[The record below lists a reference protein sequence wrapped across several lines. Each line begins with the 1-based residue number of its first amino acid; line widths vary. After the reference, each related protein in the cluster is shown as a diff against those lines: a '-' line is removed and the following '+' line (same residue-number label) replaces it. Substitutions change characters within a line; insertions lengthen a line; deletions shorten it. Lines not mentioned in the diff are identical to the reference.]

1 MIRRFCSR
9 GIPVIVGARNFPT
22 PLRIAPKNTKAAKR
36 SPQSKAMNTALETL
50 ALAVREYG
58 GVAAPAL
65 FLGAEPHPVLSNCFG
80 WQPLKPLA
88 DLCAASGMALMDEPQ
103 GTYPTV
109 LFLPGKSKEETL
121 AGFARA
127 HDFLA
132 PGGTLIA
139 ALANTSGAARFEKEL
154 SKAAPLLFSVSKNK
168 CRAFAVGNTEPWDAA
183 TLTAWRQISEPRLI
197 PDTTFTVVPG
207 VFSADHI
214 DPGSAL
220 LAQHLPPSLR
230 GEVADLGAG
239 WGFLSHAALAKCP
252 NISRIDLFEADSRA
266 LACARKNVTGPAEFH
281 WHDVT
286 TGLPG
291 KYDHIITNPP
301 FHTGQ
306 ARDIGLGHAFLTTAA
321 RSLKRGGSL
330 HLVANR
336 QLPYEAHL
344 ASLGLRVRLLA
355 ETGVFKVITAS

>member
-1 MIRRFCSR
+1 
-9 GIPVIVGARNFPT
+9 
-22 PLRIAPKNTKAAKR
+22 
-36 SPQSKAMNTALETL
+36 MNPALETL
-50 ALAVREYG
+50 ALAVREHPI
-58 GVAAPAL
+58 AAPAL
-65 FLGAEPHPVLSNCFG
+65 FLGAEPHPELLRATG

-88 DLCAASGMALMDEPQ
+88 DLCVTAGMSMVDEPQ
-103 GTYPTV
+103 GKYPTV

-127 HDFLA
+127 HDLLA

-154 SKAAPLLFSVSKNK
+154 SKAAPLLSSVSKNK
-168 CRAFAVGNTEPWDAA
+168 CRAFAVGNTEPWDTA
-183 TLTAWRQISEPRLI
+183 TLTAWRELSEPRII
-197 PDTTFTVVPG
+197 PNTTFTVVPG

-220 LAQHLPPSLR
+220 LAQYLPPSLR

-239 WGFLSHAALAKCP
+239 WGFLSHAALEKCP
-252 NISRIDLFEADSRA
+252 NISRIDLFEADARA
-266 LACARKNVTGPAEFH
+266 LVCARKNVTGAAEFH

-301 FHTGQ
+301 FHSGQ
-306 ARDIGLGHAFLTTAA
+306 AKDIGLGKAFLTTAA
-321 RSLKRGGSL
+321 KALKRGGSL

-344 ASLGLRVRLLA
+344 ESLGLRSRLLV

>member
-1 MIRRFCSR
+1 
-9 GIPVIVGARNFPT
+9 
-22 PLRIAPKNTKAAKR
+22 
-36 SPQSKAMNTALETL
+36 MNPALETL
-50 ALAVREYG
+50 ALAVREHAAA
-58 GVAAPAL
+58 AAPTL
-65 FLGAEPHPVLSNCFG
+65 FLGAEAHPDFRNATA

-88 DLCAASGMALMDEPQ
+88 DACVNSGMKLTERPE
-103 GTYPTV
+103 GRFPIV
-109 LFLPGKSKEETL
+109 LFLPGKSKDEIL
-121 AGFARA
+121 AGFATA

-132 PGGTLIA
+132 PGGMMIVS
-139 ALANTSGAARFEKEL
+139 LANTAGASRFEKEL
-154 SKAAPLLFSVSKNK
+154 SRATPVLSSVSKNK
-168 CRAFAVGNTEPWDAA
+168 CRAFAAGNGSPWGTELLGNWRRLAQP
-183 TLTAWRQISEPRLI
+183 RQIPGT
-197 PDTTFTVVPG
+197 DFTTVPG

-220 LAQHLPPSLR
+220 LARHLPPSLR

-239 WGFLSHAALAKCP
+239 WGFLSHAALGKCP
-252 NISRIDLFEADSRA
+252 NISRLDLFEADFRA

-286 TGLPG
+286 AGLPG

-306 ARDIGLGHAFLTTAA
+306 AKDVDLGKAFLTVAA
-321 RSLKRGGSL
+321 KSLKRGGTL

-344 ASLGLRVRLLA
+344 ESLGLRSRLIA
-355 ETGVFKVITAS
+355 EDHAFKVIFSS

>member
-1 MIRRFCSR
+1 
-9 GIPVIVGARNFPT
+9 
-22 PLRIAPKNTKAAKR
+22 
-36 SPQSKAMNTALETL
+36 MNPALETL
-50 ALAVREYG
+50 ALAVRENPI
-58 GVAAPAL
+58 VWPAL
-65 FLGAEPHPVLSNCFG
+65 FLGAEPHPDLLRATA
-80 WQPLKPLA
+80 WQPLRPLA
-88 DLCAASGMALMDEPQ
+88 DLCGKAGMDLTESP
-103 GTYPTV
+103 GGKYHTV
-109 LFLPGKSKEETL
+109 FFLPGKSKEETL

-127 HDFLA
+127 HDLLA
-132 PGGTLIA
+132 PGGTLLA

-154 SKAAPLLFSVSKNK
+154 SKAASLLFSVSKNK
-168 CRAFAVGNTEPWDAA
+168 CRAFAVGNREPWDSA
-183 TLTAWRQISEPRLI
+183 TLAAWRGLSEPRLI
-197 PDTTFTVVPG
+197 PGTDFTVVPG

-220 LAQHLPPSLR
+220 LAEHLPPSLR

-239 WGFLSHAALAKCP
+239 WGFLSHAALGKCP

-291 KYDHIITNPP
+291 KYDHILTNPP

-306 ARDIGLGHAFLTTAA
+306 ARDIGLGHAFLTAA
-321 RSLKRGGSL
+321 AKSLKRGGSL

-344 ASLGLRVRLLA
+344 ESLGLRPRLLA
-355 ETGVFKVITAS
+355 ETGGFKVIKAS

>member
-1 MIRRFCSR
+1 
-9 GIPVIVGARNFPT
+9 
-22 PLRIAPKNTKAAKR
+22 
-36 SPQSKAMNTALETL
+36 MNSALETL
-50 ALAVREYG
+50 ALALREYG
-58 GVAAPAL
+58 GFAGPAL
-65 FLGAEPHPVLSNCFG
+65 FLGAEPHPILGGLFA

-88 DLCAASGMALMDEPQ
+88 DLCVASGMALINEPQ
-103 GTYPTV
+103 EKYRTV

-121 AGFARA
+121 SGFARA
-127 HDFLA
+127 HDFLL
-132 PGGTLIA
+132 PRGTLIA

-154 SKAAPLLFSVSKNK
+154 SKVAPLLFSVSKNK
-168 CRAFAVGNTEPWDAA
+168 CRAFAVGNTEPWDATA
-183 TLTAWRQISEPRLI
+183 LSAWRELSEPRLI
-197 PDTTFTVVPG
+197 PGTDFTVVPG

-220 LAQHLPPSLR
+220 LAQHLPASLR

-239 WGFLSHAALAKCP
+239 WGFLSHAALGKCP
-252 NISRIDLFEADSRA
+252 NISRIDLFEADARA

-301 FHTGQ
+301 FHSGQ
-306 ARDIGLGHAFLTTAA
+306 TKDIGLGKAFLTTAA
-321 RSLKRGGSL
+321 KALKRGGSL

-344 ASLGLRVRLLA
+344 ESLGLRARILA

>member
-1 MIRRFCSR
+1 
-9 GIPVIVGARNFPT
+9 
-22 PLRIAPKNTKAAKR
+22 
-36 SPQSKAMNTALETL
+36 MNPALETL
-50 ALAVREYG
+50 ALAVRENPI
-58 GVAAPAL
+58 VWPAL
-65 FLGAEPHPVLSNCFG
+65 FLGAEPHPDLLRATAC
-80 WQPLKPLA
+80 QPLKPLA
-88 DLCAASGMALMDEPQ
+88 DLCGKAGMNLTESPE
-103 GTYPTV
+103 GEYLTIF
-109 LFLPGKSKEETL
+109 FLPGKSKEETL
-121 AGFARA
+121 AGFACA
-127 HDFLA
+127 HDLLA

-168 CRAFAVGNTEPWDAA
+168 CRAFAVGNAEPWDAA
-183 TLTAWRQISEPRLI
+183 ALAAWRGLSEPRLI

-239 WGFLSHAALAKCP
+239 WGFLSHAALGKCP

-266 LACARKNVTGPAEFH
+266 LACARKNVTGPAQFH

-286 TGLPG
+286 SGLPG
-291 KYDHIITNPP
+291 KYDHILTNPP

-306 ARDIGLGHAFLTTAA
+306 AKDIGLGHAFLTTAA
-321 RSLKRGGSL
+321 RALKRGGSL

-344 ASLGLRVRLLA
+344 VSLGLRPRLLA
-355 ETGVFKVITAS
+355 ETGVFKVITAT

>member
-1 MIRRFCSR
+1 
-9 GIPVIVGARNFPT
+9 
-22 PLRIAPKNTKAAKR
+22 
-36 SPQSKAMNTALETL
+36 MNPALETL
-50 ALAVREYG
+50 ALAVREHPI
-58 GVAAPAL
+58 VWPAL
-65 FLGAEPHPVLSNCFG
+65 FIGAEPHPDLLRATA

-88 DLCAASGMALMDEPQ
+88 DLCEKAGMNLTESPGARYH
-103 GTYPTV
+103 TIF
-109 LFLPGKSKEETL
+109 FLPGKSKEETL

-127 HDFLA
+127 HDLLA

-168 CRAFAVGNTEPWDAA
+168 CRAFAVGNTQSWDAS
-183 TLTAWRQISEPRLI
+183 TLTAWRRLSEPRFI
-197 PDTTFTVVPG
+197 PDTAFTVVPG

-239 WGFLSHAALAKCP
+239 WGFLSHAALGKCP

-266 LACARKNVTGPAEFH
+266 LACARKNLTGPAEFH

>member
-1 MIRRFCSR
+1 
-9 GIPVIVGARNFPT
+9 
-22 PLRIAPKNTKAAKR
+22 
-36 SPQSKAMNTALETL
+36 MNPALETL
-50 ALAVREYG
+50 ALACREHG
-58 GVAAPAL
+58 IAVAPAL
-65 FLGAEPHPVLSNCFG
+65 FLGAEPHPDLLRAAA

-88 DLCAASGMALMDEPQ
+88 DLCENAGMNRIETPQ
-103 GTYPTV
+103 GKFPAV

-154 SKAAPLLFSVSKNK
+154 SRAAPLLFSVSKNK
-168 CRAFAVGNTEPWDAA
+168 CRAFAVSNTEPWDSAL
-183 TLTAWRQISEPRLI
+183 LTAWRELSEPRLI
-197 PDTTFTVVPG
+197 PGTGFTVVPG

-214 DPGSAL
+214 DLGSAL
-220 LAQHLPPSLR
+220 LADHLPAFLR

-239 WGFLSHAALAKCP
+239 WGFLSHAALGKCP
-252 NISRIDLFEADSRA
+252 NISRIDLFEADARA
-266 LACARKNVTGPAEFH
+266 LACARKNVTAPAEFH

-291 KYDHIITNPP
+291 KYDHILTNPP
-301 FHTGQ
+301 FHSGQ
-306 ARDIGLGHAFLTTAA
+306 SRDIGLGKAFLTAA
-321 RSLKRGGSL
+321 AKSLKRGGGL

-344 ASLGLRVRLLA
+344 KSLGLRPRLLA

>member
-1 MIRRFCSR
+1 
-9 GIPVIVGARNFPT
+9 
-22 PLRIAPKNTKAAKR
+22 
-36 SPQSKAMNTALETL
+36 MNPALETL
-50 ALAVREYG
+50 ALAFREHG
-58 GVAAPAL
+58 DPAAPL
-65 FLGAEPHPVLSNCFG
+65 IFLGAEPHLDLISATA

-88 DLCAASGMALMDEPQ
+88 DQCTAAGMTMTDEPQ
-103 GTYPTV
+103 GKHPIV

-127 HDFLA
+127 HDLLA
-132 PGGTLIA
+132 PGGILITS
-139 ALANTSGAARFEKEL
+139 LANTAGAARFEKEL

-168 CRAFAVGNTEPWDAA
+168 CRAFAVGNTQPWDASA
-183 TLTAWRQISEPRLI
+183 LAAWRELSEPRLI
-197 PDTTFTVVPG
+197 PGTDFTVVPG

-220 LAQHLPPSLR
+220 LAQYLPPSLR

-239 WGFLSHAALAKCP
+239 WGFLSHVALGKCP
-252 NISRIDLFEADSRA
+252 RVTRIDLFEADSRA

-286 TGLPG
+286 AGLPG
-291 KYDHIITNPP
+291 KYDHILTNPP

-306 ARDIGLGHAFLTTAA
+306 SRDIGLGQAFLTTAA
-321 RSLKRGGSL
+321 KSLKRGGSL

-344 ASLGLRVRLLA
+344 EFLGLRPRLLA
-355 ETGVFKVITAS
+355 ETGGFKVITAV

>member
-1 MIRRFCSR
+1 
-9 GIPVIVGARNFPT
+9 
-22 PLRIAPKNTKAAKR
+22 
-36 SPQSKAMNTALETL
+36 MNPALETL
-50 ALAVREYG
+50 ALAFREHG
-58 GVAAPAL
+58 APAAPAL
-65 FLGAEPHPVLSNCFG
+65 FLGAEPHPDLLRATA
-80 WQPLKPLA
+80 WQPLKPLSA
-88 DLCAASGMALMDEPQ
+88 LCAGAGMTLADEPQ
-103 GTYPTV
+103 GKFLTV
-109 LFLPGKSKEETL
+109 FFLPGKSKEETL

-132 PGGTLIA
+132 PGGMLIA
-139 ALANTSGAARFEKEL
+139 ALANTAGAARFEKEL
-154 SKAAPLLFSVSKNK
+154 SKASPLLFSVSKNK
-168 CRAFAVGNTEPWDAA
+168 CRAFAVSNTEPWDAA
-183 TLTAWRQISEPRLI
+183 ALAAWRGLSEPRFI
-197 PDTTFTVVPG
+197 PGTNFTVVPG

-220 LAQHLPPSLR
+220 LAEYLPASLR

-239 WGFLSHAALAKCP
+239 WGFLSHVVLGKCP

-266 LACARKNVTGPAEFH
+266 LACARKNVTGSAEFH

-291 KYDHIITNPP
+291 KYDHILTNPP

-321 RSLKRGGSL
+321 KSLKRGGSL

-344 ASLGLRVRLLA
+344 ISLGLRPRLLA
-355 ETGVFKVITAS
+355 ETHGFKVITAS

>member
-1 MIRRFCSR
+1 
-9 GIPVIVGARNFPT
+9 
-22 PLRIAPKNTKAAKR
+22 
-36 SPQSKAMNTALETL
+36 MNPALATL
-50 ALAVREYG
+50 ALAYREHG
-58 GVAAPAL
+58 DPAARAL
-65 FLGAEPHPVLSNCFG
+65 FLGAEPHPDLLRATA

-88 DLCAASGMALMDEPQ
+88 DLCAAAGMALTDGPQ
-103 GTYPTV
+103 GKFATV

-132 PGGTLIA
+132 PGGMLIA
-139 ALANTSGAARFEKEL
+139 ALANTAGAARFEKEL
-154 SKAAPLLFSVSKNK
+154 AKASPLLFSVSKNK
-168 CRAFAVGNTEPWDAA
+168 CRAFAVENTQPWDDAA
-183 TLTAWRQISEPRLI
+183 LTAWRRLSEPRLI

-207 VFSADHI
+207 VFSADHT

-220 LAQHLPPSLR
+220 LAEHLPASLR

-291 KYDHIITNPP
+291 KYDHILTNPP

-344 ASLGLRVRLLA
+344 VSLGLRPRLLA
-355 ETGVFKVITAS
+355 ETGGFKVITAA

>member
-1 MIRRFCSR
+1 
-9 GIPVIVGARNFPT
+9 
-22 PLRIAPKNTKAAKR
+22 
-36 SPQSKAMNTALETL
+36 MNPALETL

-58 GVAAPAL
+58 GVAAPSL
-65 FLGAEPHPVLSNCFG
+65 FLGAEPHPLLSSSFG

-88 DLCAASGMALMDEPQ
+88 DLCAASGMALIDEPQ
-103 GTYPTV
+103 GKFPSV
-109 LFLPGKSKEETL
+109 LFLPGKTKEETL

-132 PGGTLIA
+132 HRGILIV
-139 ALANTSGAARFEKEL
+139 ALANTAGAARFEKEL

-168 CRAFAVGNTEPWDAA
+168 CRAFAVGNSEPWDASVLA
-183 TLTAWRQISEPRLI
+183 AWRQLSEPRLI

-220 LAQHLPPSLR
+220 LAQHLPPFVR

-252 NISRIDLFEADSRA
+252 NISRIDLFEADARA
-266 LACARKNVTGPAEFH
+266 LGCARKNVIGPVEFH

-286 TGLPG
+286 TGLHG

-306 ARDIGLGHAFLTTAA
+306 AKDIGLGHAFLTTAA
-321 RSLKRGGSL
+321 KSLKRGGSL

-344 ASLGLRVRLLA
+344 LSLGLRPRSIA
-355 ETGVFKVITAS
+355 EDHAFKVITAS

>member
-1 MIRRFCSR
+1 
-9 GIPVIVGARNFPT
+9 
-22 PLRIAPKNTKAAKR
+22 
-36 SPQSKAMNTALETL
+36 MNPALETL
-50 ALAVREYG
+50 ALALREHPI
-58 GVAAPAL
+58 VWPAL
-65 FLGAEPHPVLSNCFG
+65 FLGAEPHPDLLRATA

-88 DLCAASGMALMDEPQ
+88 DLCEKAGINLTD
-103 GTYPTV
+103 YPEGKYHTIF
-109 LFLPGKSKEETL
+109 FLPGKSKEETL
-121 AGFARA
+121 AGFAHA
-127 HDFLA
+127 HDLLA
-132 PGGTLIA
+132 PGGTLIT

-168 CRAFAVGNTEPWDAA
+168 CRAFAVGNTVPWDAT
-183 TLTAWRQISEPRLI
+183 TLTAWRQISEPRLV
-197 PDTTFTVVPG
+197 PDTAFTVVPG

-239 WGFLSHAALAKCP
+239 WGFLSHAALGRCP

-301 FHTGQ
+301 FHSGQ
-306 ARDIGLGHAFLTTAA
+306 ARDIGLGHAFLTAAA

-344 ASLGLRVRLLA
+344 ASLGLRPRLLA
-355 ETGVFKVITAS
+355 ETGGFKVITAM

>member
-1 MIRRFCSR
+1 
-9 GIPVIVGARNFPT
+9 
-22 PLRIAPKNTKAAKR
+22 
-36 SPQSKAMNTALETL
+36 MNPALETL
-50 ALAVREYG
+50 ALAVREHPIT
-58 GVAAPAL
+58 APAL
-65 FLGAEPHPVLSNCFG
+65 FLGAEPHPELLRATG

-88 DLCAASGMALMDEPQ
+88 DLCVTAGMTMTDEPK
-103 GTYPTV
+103 GKYPIV

-121 AGFARA
+121 AGFALA
-127 HDFLA
+127 HDLLA

-168 CRAFAVGNTEPWDAA
+168 CRAFAVGNTEPWDTA
-183 TLTAWRQISEPRLI
+183 TLTAWRELSEPRVIL
-197 PDTTFTVVPG
+197 DTAFTVVPG

-214 DPGSAL
+214 DLGSAL
-220 LAQHLPPSLR
+220 LAQHLPPYLR

-239 WGFLSHAALAKCP
+239 WGFLSHAALGKCP

-266 LACARKNVTGPAEFH
+266 LACARKNVTGAAEFH

-344 ASLGLRVRLLA
+344 ESLGLRVRLLA

>member
-1 MIRRFCSR
+1 
-9 GIPVIVGARNFPT
+9 
-22 PLRIAPKNTKAAKR
+22 
-36 SPQSKAMNTALETL
+36 MNPALETL
-50 ALAVREYG
+50 ALAVRENPI
-58 GVAAPAL
+58 VRPAL
-65 FLGAEPHPVLSNCFG
+65 FLGAEPHPDLLG
-80 WQPLKPLA
+80 ATAWQPLKPLA
-88 DLCAASGMALMDEPQ
+88 DLCEIAGMDLTESP
-103 GTYPTV
+103 GEGYHTIF
-109 LFLPGKSKEETL
+109 FLPGKSKEETL

-154 SKAAPLLFSVSKNK
+154 SKVAPLLFSVSKNK
-168 CRAFAVGNTEPWDAA
+168 CRAFAVGKTEPWEGNA
-183 TLTAWRQISEPRLI
+183 LTAWRELSEPRII

-239 WGFLSHAALAKCP
+239 WGFLSHAVLGKCP
-252 NISRIDLFEADSRA
+252 NISRIDLFEADARA
-266 LACARKNVTGPAEFH
+266 LTCARKNVTGPAEFH
-281 WHDVT
+281 WQDVT
-286 TGLPG
+286 TGLSG

-301 FHTGQ
+301 FHSGQ

-344 ASLGLRVRLLA
+344 VSLGLRPRLLA